1 MQKKTGVHFYIN
13 IANFDDV
20 AEKEESATH
29 EVRHSIHALDTFFS
43 SVEAYGMKYYPGL
56 LLVEKITGSRLHM
69 YVVSDSISQAFDIV
83 SSVTK
88 YADELTVYL
97 KNNVSKYKTLVPFW
111 IQVGA
116 CFGPFYEFEFK
127 RKDADEMTTIG
138 YAANYA
144 AHVE

>member
-56 LLVEKITGSRLHM
+56 FLVEKI
-69 YVVSDSISQAFDIV
+69 
-83 SSVTK
+83 
-88 YADELTVYL
+88 
-97 KNNVSKYKTLVPFW
+97 
-111 IQVGA
+111 
-116 CFGPFYEFEFK
+116 
-127 RKDADEMTTIG
+127 
-138 YAANYA
+138 
-144 AHVE
+144 